1 MALLKSISADT
12 LQGSGSKVD
21 LSPALTAIAA
31 VKADTGTIKTDT
43 GTIKTDTGTIKADVA
58 VIKTNTTPPK

>member
-1 MALLKSISADT
+1 MALLKSISANT

-43 GTIKTDTGTIKADVA
+43 ATIKADVA
-58 VIKTNTTPPK
+58 VIKTHTTPTP

>member
-1 MALLKSISADT
+1 MALLKSISANT

-31 VKADTGTIKTDT
+31 VKADTVTIKTDT
-43 GTIKTDTGTIKADVA
+43 AAIKADVA
-58 VIKTNTTPPK
+58 VIKTNTTPTT

>member
-1 MALLKSISADT
+1 MALLKSISANT

-31 VKADTGTIKTDT
+31 VKADTDIIKTNT
-43 GTIKTDTGTIKADVA
+43 AIIKADVT
-58 VIKTNTTPPK
+58 VIKTNTTLIP

>member
-1 MALLKSISADT
+1 MALLQSISATT

-31 VKADTGTIKTDT
+31 VKADTDVLKTDT
-43 GTIKTDTGTIKADVA
+43 AVIKADVA
-58 VIKTNTTPPK
+58 VIKTNTAPTS

>member
-1 MALLKSISADT
+1 MALLKSISANT

-43 GTIKTDTGTIKADVA
+43 AVIKADVA
-58 VIKTNTTPPK
+58 VIKTNTTPTP

>member
-1 MALLKSISADT
+1 MALLKSISANT

-31 VKADTGTIKTDT
+31 VKADTGTVKTDT
-43 GTIKTDTGTIKADVA
+43 ATIKADVA
-58 VIKTNTTPPK
+58 VIKTNTTPTP